1 MKKSKAYLQ
10 GGYILLASFVLI
22 SCKKQLTEPAADAAS
37 VNSSIIAESILA
49 PTTCKPV
56 VFGSFGTFAS
66 TWHTLEQ
73 KWYTGGQLTS
83 LSAEF
88 GTTGNAF
95 PPTPGFTPIVI
106 NGSVISYQGN
116 QVILTQ
122 LPQNHQL
129 MRVVLNGAGLPEAFY
144 YHNRESATRY
154 WKDTSYL
161 YYTGTRLD
169 SMVSLVEF
177 QFFAGFTNRA
187 TAKYKFSYDA
197 YGNLKEVDMPE
208 LTPIPARDGSK
219 LMLTYDMTKPISG
232 IMVNHNIS
240 VPFRLLTAMELLK
253 LPMHFALSDYVYV
266 SYKNNVT
273 NDVHVN
279 NHYTEY
285 NISPEGL
292 VNSYVLQTA
301 SNRITY
307 YNSWD
312 CGGSVTRNASQKKE
326 SINSLEQFQRT
337 YPAK

>member
-10 GGYILLASFVLI
+10 GSYMLLASFVLI
-22 SCKKQLTEPAADAAS
+22 SCKKQLTEPAADAAIA
-37 VNSSIIAESILA
+37 SSTTVQSILP

-56 VFGSFGTFAS
+56 VFGSFGTFAN

-73 KWYTGGQLTS
+73 KWYTGSQLTS
-83 LSAEF
+83 LAAEF

-95 PPTPGFTPIVI
+95 PPTPFFIPLVV

-116 QVILTQ
+116 QVIMTR
-122 LPQNHQL
+122 LPQNQQL
-129 MRVVLNGAGLPEAFY
+129 MRVVLNAQGLPDAFY
-144 YHNRESATRY
+144 YHNNEGPNHY
-154 WKDTSYL
+154 YKDTSYL
-161 YYTGTRLD
+161 FYTGTRLD
-169 SMVSLVEF
+169 SMISLVEF
-177 QFFAGFTNRA
+177 SLFPGFIIRP
-187 TAKYKFSYDA
+187 TAKYRFSYDVN
-197 YGNLKEVDMPE
+197 GNLKEVDMPE
-208 LTPIPARDGSK
+208 LTPTPSRDGSK
-219 LMLTYDMTKPISG
+219 LILTYDLTKPVSG

-240 VPFRLLTAMELLK
+240 VPFRLLTAMELIE

-273 NDVHVN
+273 TDVHVN

-312 CGGSVTRNASQKKE
+312 CGGPATRSASQKKV
-326 SINSLEQFQRT
+326 SVTSLEQFQQL